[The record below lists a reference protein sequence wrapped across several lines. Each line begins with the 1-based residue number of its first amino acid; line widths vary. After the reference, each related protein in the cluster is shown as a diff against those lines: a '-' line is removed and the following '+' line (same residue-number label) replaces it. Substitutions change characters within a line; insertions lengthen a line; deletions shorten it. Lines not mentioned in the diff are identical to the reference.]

1 MPNLRELSHSTGFL
15 PADQPEANGGTMTAN
30 QKILILD
37 DEVDVGEFVSA
48 AAQGMGFEC
57 TATTDATT
65 FLKALTPD
73 TTLILLDLLMPD
85 MDGIELLRLLGE
97 QKCKASI
104 VLMSGVDKRVLETAA
119 QLAQVLGLSLVG
131 HLQKPFRLA
140 ELEGI
145 LARSVEPATLPIVQP
160 GAQITQNEELRSA
173 IERDEFVLHYQPL
186 IDIATGRILGIEAL
200 VRWQHPER
208 GLIFPDH
215 FIGRMEEL
223 GLIDELGWIVVSRG
237 LSEVG
242 QFANGDGRAPM
253 LSLNESVYSL
263 HDLKFPDI
271 LVSIAEKNGVAPG
284 NVTIEITESR
294 LIEELSRAL
303 DILTRLRMKQVKLSI
318 DDFGTGYAMMRQL
331 KIIPATELKI
341 DKSFVQDM
349 QGSDQDRIMVEKSI
363 EMGHELG
370 MNVIAEGV
378 ETQEQLDFLRLK
390 GCDGA
395 QGYLFTRPLPPAE
408 LVSWLKTYRSGLVH

>member
-1 MPNLRELSHSTGFL
+1 
-15 PADQPEANGGTMTAN
+15 MTVN

>member
-1 MPNLRELSHSTGFL
+1 
-15 PADQPEANGGTMTAN
+15 MTAN

-294 LIEELSRAL
+294 LIEELSRTL
-303 DILTRLRMKQVKLSI
+303 DILARLRMKQVKLSI

>member
-1 MPNLRELSHSTGFL
+1 
-15 PADQPEANGGTMTAN
+15 MTAN

-104 VLMSGVDKRVLETAA
+104 VLMSGVDKRGLETAA

>member
-1 MPNLRELSHSTGFL
+1 
-15 PADQPEANGGTMTAN
+15 MTAN

-271 LVSIAEKNGVAPG
+271 LVSIAEKYGISPG

-294 LIEELSRAL
+294 LIEELSRTL
-303 DILTRLRMKQVKLSI
+303 DILARLRMKQVKLSI

>member
-1 MPNLRELSHSTGFL
+1 
-15 PADQPEANGGTMTAN
+15 MTAN

-73 TTLILLDLLMPD
+73 TTLILLDLMMPG

-104 VLMSGVDKRVLETAA
+104 VLMSGVDKRVLKTAA
-119 QLAQVLGLSLVG
+119 QLAQVLGLSIVG
-131 HLQKPFRLA
+131 HLQKPFRLT

-145 LARSVEPATLPIVQP
+145 LARSSEPATLPIVQP
-160 GAQITQNEELRSA
+160 EAQITQNEELRNA

-186 IDIATGRILGIEAL
+186 IDIATGRILGVEAL

-208 GLIFPDH
+208 GLIFPDN
-215 FIGRMEEL
+215 FIGRMEGL
-223 GLIDELGWIVVSRG
+223 GLIDELGWIVVNRG

-263 HDLKFPDI
+263 HDLKLPDI
-271 LVSIAEKNGVAPG
+271 LVSIAEKYGISPG

-294 LIEELSRAL
+294 LIEELSRTL
-303 DILTRLRMKQVKLSI
+303 DILARLRMKQVKLSI
-318 DDFGTGYAMMRQL
+318 DDFGTGYAMMQQL
-331 KIIPATELKI
+331 KIIPATEMKI
-341 DKSFVQDM
+341 DRSFVQDM
-349 QGSDQDRIMVEKSI
+349 QSSEQDRIMVEKSI